1 MEQKTTK
8 EKILDAALDLFSER
22 GYDGIGVDLIAE
34 CAGIK
39 GPSLYRHFNS
49 KEDILSALME
59 KLDIYYINCFGSE
72 SKPGKVP
79 ENMDELM
86 EIAREKLEYSMTDPY
101 IRKIRKFLSMEQFHS
116 PHMAQLATSHFT
128 QGVQVVF
135 RQLFQGMME
144 NGSMRKDDP
153 DMVALQF
160 ASPVTLILQTYDRQP
175 EKEEEIRE
183 RIEKHFEHFIK
194 LYQV

>member
-8 EKILDAALDLFSER
+8 EKILDAALELFSER
-22 GYDGIGVDLIAE
+22 GYDGTGVDLIAE
-34 CAGIK
+34 SAGIK
-39 GPSLYRHFNS
+39 GPSLYRHFSS
-49 KEDILSALME
+49 KEDILSALIE
-59 KLDIYYINCFGSE
+59 KLDLYYDECFGTE
-72 SKPGKVP
+72 SSPGKIP
-79 ENMDELM
+79 ESMDELLLVA
-86 EIAREKLEYSMTDPY
+86 EKKLEYAMTDPN
-101 IRKIRKFLSMEQFHS
+101 IRKIRKFMSMEQFHN
-116 PHMAQLATSHFT
+116 PHMAQLATIHFT

-175 EKEEEIRE
+175 EKETEIRE
-183 RIEKHFEHFIK
+183 RIEKHFEHFVK